1 MSPDALNPSRNGPC
15 PCGSGKKHKLCCLP
29 KEARASAW
37 PLRQPAAP
45 PLWEIAYDPVSILSN
60 AINAHI
66 RAGRFEAAEKACREL
81 LEAYPDEIAGIR
93 RSAQLEEARGNLE
106 KAVELY
112 YRARD
117 FAGMHEGFDAEVIA
131 RYAGEARRVEGRL
144 RQILADQQHAQGSGS
159 TANEPAP

>member
-1 MSPDALNPSRNGPC
+1 M
-15 PCGSGKKHKLCCLP
+15 P
-29 KEARASAW
+29 KEAKASAW

-60 AINAHI
+60 EVNALI
-66 RAGRFEAAEKACREL
+66 RAGRFEEAEKACRKL

-117 FAGMHEGFDAEVIA
+117 FAEMHDGFDAEVIA
-131 RYAGEARRVEGRL
+131 RYAGEAHRVEGRL
-144 RQILADQQHAQGSGS
+144 KQLRADRHHAQKSGS
-159 TANEPAP
+159 AAKEPAP